1 MEKVR
6 KVELEQ
12 NGKNSKTK
20 PFLALFCRFFS
31 HRGLTFFCRA
41 GTQTLLQGVCV
52 VSVGRVCRVWLLAVV
67 SLWASTSAHAGAG
80 DVWSAEQAN
89 AHLELVTEVLG
100 TLTECQD
107 SVLKEV
113 TRELTRASK
122 AIRRGKLSEAR
133 TFLARGMLA
142 TGVPVSR
149 MKELA
154 EQERLRPFSE
164 RQDAVHR
171 GVALAPEHMSVKL
184 RRSILGLKQLLAT
197 IETQERKSRDTMAV
211 ASPRRNA
218 SLARTVSNLEVA
230 LDRLHEKLDP
240 TNLQSMAAFIL
251 RGSDFILLYSSCL
264 EAILLRHE
272 SAELRSEI
280 FRDTIEHYGVKG
292 YFRPD
297 AYRLNEA
304 FEMDRAEDNLRS
316 RLNRQTVM
324 ASAFCVALVA
334 EALFY
339 PFGGAG
345 LPATAVAL
353 GRTLALIGNASYII
367 GPAIDIMDRKLG
379 ASDIPLWSH
388 RTLTD
393 SLMMVASMPLRLI
406 KVVRGSRYFNL
417 MLTARAVKTSSTYS
431 FFLLRTVDR
440 IGDLVTAE
448 DIAKKRTE
456 KGVPTTAAEVRRET
470 VAALLA
476 YAFWVRG
483 MNGSTSELTKDLA
496 QAARIFR

>member
-1 MEKVR
+1 MEKMVDQFSIKAPEDSNFR
-6 KVELEQ
+6 LWLTSQPSTSFPVSVLQ
-12 NGKNSKTK
+12 NGIKLTNEPPQGLKANVKRAFATMPKDEFEFNGKFYQVPRTVMTPK
-20 PFLALFCRFFS
+20 PF
-31 HRGLTFFCRA
+31 
-41 GTQTLLQGVCV
+41 QKPYPQ
-52 VSVGRVCRVWLLAVV
+52 
-67 SLWASTSAHAGAG
+67 LW
-80 DVWSAEQAN
+80 
-89 AHLELVTEVLG
+89 
-100 TLTECQD
+100 
-107 SVLKEV
+107 
-113 TRELTRASK
+113 
-122 AIRRGKLSEAR
+122 
-133 TFLARGMLA
+133 
-142 TGVPVSR
+142 
-149 MKELA
+149 
-154 EQERLRPFSE
+154 
-164 RQDAVHR
+164 
-171 GVALAPEHMSVKL
+171 
-184 RRSILGLKQLLAT
+184 
-197 IETQERKSRDTMAV
+197 
-211 ASPRRNA
+211 
-218 SLARTVSNLEVA
+218 
-230 LDRLHEKLDP
+230 
-240 TNLQSMAAFIL
+240 
-251 RGSDFILLYSSCL
+251 
-264 EAILLRHE
+264 
-272 SAELRSEI
+272 
-280 FRDTIEHYGVKG
+280 YGVKG

-345 LPATAVAL
+345 LPPTALAL

-367 GPAIDIMDRKLG
+367 GPGIDIMDRYLG

-417 MLTARAVKTSSTYS
+417 MLTARVAKTSSTYS

-456 KGVPTTAAEVRRET
+456 KGVPTTASEVRRET

-483 MNGSTSELTKDLA
+483 MNGSTSELSTDLA